1 MAAGDAGGGAARFHQ
16 PENMMEEAL
25 RATVRRF
32 VEQELR
38 PHLNEWEEVGA
49 FPRALYRQAGALG
62 LLALGFPEQEGGIP
76 ASYRQLQVLNEE
88 LCRTGCG
95 GLLASLFS
103 HRIGAPPILHGG
115 APELRARVLPGIL
128 SGERISALAVTE
140 PGGGSDVAG
149 LATTAVRDGDHYIV
163 TGSKTFITSGMR
175 ADWIVV
181 AVRTGAAGSGAAG
194 ISALLVPGDIPGL
207 TRTPLKKMGW
217 WCSDT
222 AELHFDQC
230 RVPAAN
236 LLGAENHGFALLMRN
251 FNDERLMLAMHA
263 CYLAQ
268 ACLDEAVQWAQQRKT
283 FGKALVQHQA
293 VRHKLVQM
301 ATRIEATRAF
311 IDSTVARMDGAP
323 GAGTEPATVAQVCML
338 KNFAAQTMQ
347 ACAGEAVQIL
357 GGMGFMRGTVSE
369 RVYRDAKVYM
379 IGGGAEEILNDLA
392 ARQLGWS

>member
-1 MAAGDAGGGAARFHQ
+1 
-16 PENMMEEAL
+16 MEQDL

-38 PHLNEWEEVGA
+38 PHIIDWEEAGA
-49 FPRALYRQAGALG
+49 FPRTLYQQAGELG
-62 LLALGFPEQEGGIP
+62 LLALCFPEADGGIP

-103 HRIGAPPILHGG
+103 HRIGTPPIVHGG
-115 APELRARVLPGIL
+115 SPELRARVLPGIL
-128 SGERISALAVTE
+128 SGEKISALAVTE
-140 PGGGSDVAG
+140 PGGGSDVAN

-163 TGSKTFITSGMR
+163 NGSKTFITSGMR
-175 ADWIVV
+175 ADWITL
-181 AVRTGAAGSGAAG
+181 AVRTGGPGAGGVSL
-194 ISALLVPGDIPGL
+194 LLVPGDTPGL
-207 TRTPLKKMGW
+207 ARTPLKKMGW

-236 LLGAENHGFALLMRN
+236 LLGAENAGFALLMRN

-268 ACLDEAVQWAQQRKT
+268 ACLDEALAWAQQRTT

-293 VRHKLVQM
+293 VRHKLVEM
-301 ATRIEATRAF
+301 ATRLEATRAF
-311 IDSTVARMDGAP
+311 IDSIVARMDGAP
-323 GAGTEPATVAQVCML
+323 GAAAAAVAQVCML

-347 ACAGEAVQIL
+347 SCAGEAVQIL
-357 GGMGFMRGTVSE
+357 GGMGFMRGTVAE

>member
-1 MAAGDAGGGAARFHQ
+1 
-16 PENMMEEAL
+16 MEQDL

-38 PHLNEWEEVGA
+38 PHIIDWEEAGA
-49 FPRALYRQAGALG
+49 FPRTLYQQAGELG
-62 LLALGFPEQEGGIP
+62 LLALCFPEADGGIP

-103 HRIGAPPILHGG
+103 HRIGTPPIVHGG
-115 APELRARVLPGIL
+115 SPELRARVLPGIL
-128 SGERISALAVTE
+128 SGEKISALAVTE
-140 PGGGSDVAG
+140 PGGGSDVAN

-163 TGSKTFITSGMR
+163 NGSKTFITSGMR
-175 ADWIVV
+175 ADWITL
-181 AVRTGAAGSGAAG
+181 AVRTGGPGAGGVSL
-194 ISALLVPGDIPGL
+194 LLVPGDTPGL
-207 TRTPLKKMGW
+207 ARTPLKKMGW

-236 LLGAENHGFALLMRN
+236 LLGAENAGFALLMRN

-268 ACLDEAVQWAQQRKT
+268 ACLDEALAWAQQRTT

-293 VRHKLVQM
+293 VRHKLVAM

-311 IDSTVARMDGAP
+311 IDSIVARMDGAP
-323 GAGTEPATVAQVCML
+323 GAAAAAVAQVCML

-347 ACAGEAVQIL
+347 SCAGEAVQIL
-357 GGMGFMRGTVSE
+357 GGMGFMRGTVAE

>member
-1 MAAGDAGGGAARFHQ
+1 
-16 PENMMEEAL
+16 MEQDL

-38 PHLNEWEEVGA
+38 PHVNDWEEAGA
-49 FPRALYRQAGALG
+49 FPRALYHQAGALG
-62 LLALGFPEQEGGIP
+62 LLALGFPEAEGGIP

-103 HRIGAPPILHGG
+103 HRIGAPPIVHGG
-115 APELRARVLPGIL
+115 SPELRARVLPGIL
-128 SGERISALAVTE
+128 AGSRISALAVTE
-140 PGGGSDVAG
+140 PGGGSDVAN

-163 TGSKTFITSGMR
+163 NGSKTFITSGMR
-175 ADWIVV
+175 ADWITL
-181 AVRTGAAGSGAAG
+181 AVRTGGAGAG
-194 ISALLVPGDIPGL
+194 GVSVLLVPGETPGL

-230 RVPAAN
+230 RVPIAN
-236 LLGAENHGFALLMRN
+236 LLGSENAGFALLMRN

-268 ACLDEAVQWAQQRKT
+268 ACLDEAVEWSQQRKT

-293 VRHKLVQM
+293 VRHKLVAM

-311 IDSTVARMDGAP
+311 IDNIVARLDSGP
-323 GAGTEPATVAQVCML
+323 GAAAAAVAQVCML

-347 ACAGEAVQIL
+347 ACAGEAVQVL

-369 RVYRDAKVYM
+369 RMYRDAKVYM
-379 IGGGAEEILNDLA
+379 IGGGPEEILNDLA

>member
-1 MAAGDAGGGAARFHQ
+1 
-16 PENMMEEAL
+16 MEQDL

-38 PHLNEWEEVGA
+38 PHIIDWEEAGA
-49 FPRALYRQAGALG
+49 FPRTLYQQAGELG
-62 LLALGFPEQEGGIP
+62 LLALGFPEADGGIP

-103 HRIGAPPILHGG
+103 HRIGTPPIVHGG
-115 APELRARVLPGIL
+115 SPELRARVLPGIL
-128 SGERISALAVTE
+128 SGEKISALAVTE
-140 PGGGSDVAG
+140 PGGGSDVAN

-163 TGSKTFITSGMR
+163 NGSKTFITSGMR
-175 ADWIVV
+175 ADWITL
-181 AVRTGAAGSGAAG
+181 AVRTGGTGAGGVSL
-194 ISALLVPGDIPGL
+194 LLVPGDTPGL
-207 TRTPLKKMGW
+207 ARAPLKKMGW

-236 LLGAENHGFALLMRN
+236 LLGAENAGFALLMRN

-268 ACLDEAVQWAQQRKT
+268 ACLDEALAWAQQRTT

-293 VRHKLVQM
+293 VRHKLVEM
-301 ATRIEATRAF
+301 ATRLEATRAF
-311 IDSTVARMDGAP
+311 IDSIVARMDGAP
-323 GAGTEPATVAQVCML
+323 GAAAAAVAQVCML

-347 ACAGEAVQIL
+347 SCAGEAVQIL
-357 GGMGFMRGTVSE
+357 GGMGFMRGTVAE

>member
-1 MAAGDAGGGAARFHQ
+1 
-16 PENMMEEAL
+16 MEQDL

-38 PHLNEWEEVGA
+38 PHVNDWEEAGT
-49 FPRALYRQAGALG
+49 FPRTLYHQAGALG
-62 LLALGFPEQEGGIP
+62 LLALGFPEAGGGIP
-76 ASYRQLQVLNEE
+76 ASYRQLQVMNEE

-103 HRIGAPPILHGG
+103 HRIGTPPIVHGG
-115 APELRARVLPGIL
+115 SPELRARVLPGIL
-128 SGERISALAVTE
+128 SGDRISALAVTE
-140 PGGGSDVAG
+140 PGGGSDVAN
-149 LATTAVRDGDHYIV
+149 LVTTAVREGDHYIIN
-163 TGSKTFITSGMR
+163 GCKSFITSGMR
-175 ADWIVV
+175 ADWITL
-181 AVRTGAAGSGAAG
+181 AVRTGGAGAG
-194 ISALLVPGDIPGL
+194 GVSVLLVPGETPGL

-236 LLGAENHGFALLMRN
+236 LLGAENAGFALLMRN

-268 ACLDEAVQWAQQRKT
+268 ACLDEAVEWAQQRKT

-293 VRHKLVQM
+293 VRHKLVGM
-301 ATRIEATRAF
+301 TTRIEATRAF
-311 IDSTVARMDGAP
+311 IDSIVARMD
-323 GAGTEPATVAQVCML
+323 AGEQPVAQVSML

-347 ACAGEAVQIL
+347 ACSGEAVQIL

>member
-1 MAAGDAGGGAARFHQ
+1 
-16 PENMMEEAL
+16 MEQDL
-25 RATVRRF
+25 RVTVRRF
-32 VEQELR
+32 VEQDLR
-38 PHLNEWEEVGA
+38 PHVNDWEEAGT
-49 FPRALYRQAGALG
+49 FPRALYHQAGTLG
-62 LLALGFPEQEGGIP
+62 LLALGFPEAQGGIP

-103 HRIGAPPILHGG
+103 HRIGTPPIVHGG
-115 APELRARVLPGIL
+115 SPELRARVLPGIL

-140 PGGGSDVAG
+140 PGGGSDVAN

-163 TGSKTFITSGMR
+163 NGCKTFITSGMR
-175 ADWIVV
+175 ADWITL
-181 AVRTGAAGSGAAG
+181 AVRTGGAGAG
-194 ISALLVPGDIPGL
+194 GVSVLLVPGETPGL

-236 LLGAENHGFALLMRN
+236 LLGAENAGFTLLMRN

-268 ACLDEAVQWAQQRKT
+268 ACLDEALAWAQQRQT
-283 FGKALVQHQA
+283 FGQALIQHQA
-293 VRHKLVQM
+293 VRHKLVEM
-301 ATRIEATRAF
+301 ATRLEATRAF
-311 IDSTVARMDGAP
+311 VDSIVERMDGTP
-323 GAGTEPATVAQVCML
+323 GAAGAAAVVAQVCML

-347 ACAGEAVQIL
+347 SCAGEAVQIL
-357 GGMGFMRGTVSE
+357 GGMGFMRGTIAE

-392 ARQLGWS
+392 ARQLGWT

>member
-1 MAAGDAGGGAARFHQ
+1 
-16 PENMMEEAL
+16 MEQDL

-38 PHLNEWEEVGA
+38 PHVNDWEEAGA
-49 FPRALYRQAGALG
+49 FPRALYHQAGALG
-62 LLALGFPEQEGGIP
+62 LLALGFPEAEGGIP

-103 HRIGAPPILHGG
+103 HRIGAPPIVHGG
-115 APELRARVLPGIL
+115 SPELRARVLPGIL
-128 SGERISALAVTE
+128 AGSRISALAVTE
-140 PGGGSDVAG
+140 PGGGSDVAN

-163 TGSKTFITSGMR
+163 NGSKTFITSGMR
-175 ADWIVV
+175 ADWITL
-181 AVRTGAAGSGAAG
+181 AVRTGGAGAG
-194 ISALLVPGDIPGL
+194 GVSVLLVPGETPGL
-207 TRTPLKKMGW
+207 TRTPLEKMGW

-230 RVPAAN
+230 RVPIAN
-236 LLGAENHGFALLMRN
+236 LLGSENAGFALLMRN

-268 ACLDEAVQWAQQRKT
+268 ACLDEAVEWAQQRKT

-293 VRHKLVQM
+293 VRHKLVAM

-311 IDSTVARMDGAP
+311 IDNIVARLDSGP
-323 GAGTEPATVAQVCML
+323 GAAAAAVAQVCML

-347 ACAGEAVQIL
+347 ACAGEAVQVL